1 MILKNIENDLIEQEL
16 TDQYFS
22 NSKRDNDDNS
32 NEDNLKT
39 NDYKNA
45 QSYGDGI
52 HITMNGEKVDICDE
66 EYVQIVEKLHPK
78 LKNVL
83 ISACTGSSSKV
94 ISYMHHLK
102 IFKSKICYISKVQNG

>member
-1 MILKNIENDLIEQEL
+1 MVLNQIENDLNDDDDRHYSL
-16 TDQYFS
+16 MH
-22 NSKRDNDDNS
+22 KRDNDDES
-32 NEDNLKT
+32 NEDNGKV
-39 NDYKNA
+39 NENKNA

-83 ISACTGSSSKV
+83 ISACAGSSSNLV
-94 ISYMHHLK
+94 VY
-102 IFKSKICYISKVQNG
+102 YYY